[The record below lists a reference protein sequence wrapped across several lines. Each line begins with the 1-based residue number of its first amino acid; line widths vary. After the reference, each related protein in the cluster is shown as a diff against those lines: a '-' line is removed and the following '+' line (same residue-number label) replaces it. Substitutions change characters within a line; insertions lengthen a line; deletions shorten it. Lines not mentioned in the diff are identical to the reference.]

1 MKISKLALLFF
12 LTLPLTT
19 LAQKTATLI
28 YIDQYKDI
36 AISEMKRTGIPASI
50 TLAQGIIE
58 SNSGESNLA
67 LNFKNHFGI
76 KCKSDWK
83 GETTYQDDDAKQEC
97 FRAYPNSNASYIDHS
112 NFLKTRPNY
121 APLFELDPVD
131 DSAWAYGLKK
141 AGYATAADYPK
152 KLLKVINDFEL
163 SQYNFPELGFFEDE
177 DTPTQKIDT
186 SKKIEARKTIEPII
200 VVDSVKMDSVKIA
213 SVKKVEDTLIPL
225 KINLVDTI
233 IKKDTTA
240 ITSLTTVST
249 NANDS
254 LNSKYIDTIQLS
266 NIKGITSSDSI
277 QITAPTAIN
286 GIGALPTELAKDSAI
301 RIDSTLP
308 KKDTSTVV
316 SEKPNT
322 AIKFEYPKGKFK
334 ANQLLA
340 IYASAGSSFL
350 ELATTYNIALYK
362 LYGYNDLEETDLVPK
377 DQILYLVPKRK
388 EVSKKVHL
396 VAAGESLYDI
406 SQNEGIQLNYLQAY
420 NAGITDKTLVAGTTL
435 ILFKTNEAPKIT
447 TMPVIAPIEK
457 PVKKEM
463 IKKSK
468 LLTDTTTKKTEIKD
482 SLKKKPLDFIKNIS
496 VPNFLKRKK
505 NN

>member
-1 MKISKLALLFF
+1 MNISKLALVFF
-12 LTLPLTT
+12 LTLPLTIK
-19 LAQKTATLI
+19 AQKTATLI

-67 LNFKNHFGI
+67 LNYKNHFGI

-97 FRAYPNSNASYIDHS
+97 FRVYPNSNASYIDHS

-141 AGYATAADYPK
+141 AGYATASDYPK

-163 SQYNFPELGFFEDE
+163 SQYNFPELAFYDDE

-186 SKKIEARKTIEPII
+186 HKKIEDI
-200 VVDSVKMDSVKIA
+200 
-213 SVKKVEDTLIPL
+213 L
-225 KINLVDTI
+225 I
-233 IKKDTTA
+233 IKDSIVLIA
-240 ITSLTTVST
+240 ATSISTVKESI
-249 NANDS
+249 
-254 LNSKYIDTIQLS
+254 NSKYIDTVQLS
-266 NIKGITSSDSI
+266 GVKGISSSDTI
-277 QITAPTAIN
+277 KITAPKAMK
-286 GIGALPTELAKDSAI
+286 GIGSIAIEQVKDNALKIDATVAIDSSKDKKDSKLQEVKI
-301 RIDSTLP
+301 I
-308 KKDTSTVV
+308 DTSKLIT
-316 SEKPNT
+316 NT
-322 AIKFEYPKGKFK
+322 QNSTTKFKYPKGKFK

-340 IYASAGSSFL
+340 IYARAGSSFL

-362 LYGYNDLEETDLVPK
+362 LYGYNDLEETDLLAK

-388 EVSKKVHL
+388 EINKKIHL

-406 SQNEGIQLNYLQAY
+406 SQNEGIQLSYLQNY
-420 NAGITDKTLVAGTTL
+420 NAGLTDNTLKVGATLVLFSSNISPTL
-435 ILFKTNEAPKIT
+435 N
-447 TMPVIAPIEK
+447 VK
-457 PVKKEM
+457 PSIMAIDKVLADTA
-463 IKKSK
+463 IKKV
-468 LLTDTTTKKTEIKD
+468 EIKD
-482 SLKKKPLDFIKNIS
+482 TAKKKPFDFIKNIS
-496 VPNFLKRKK
+496 APNFLKRKK
-505 NN
+505 NNE

>member
-12 LTLPLTT
+12 LTLPLTS

-83 GETTYQDDDAKQEC
+83 GETTFQDDDAKQEC
-97 FRAYPNSNASYIDHS
+97 FRVYPNSNASYIDHS

-141 AGYATAADYPK
+141 AGYATASDYPK

-163 SQYNFPELGFFEDE
+163 SQYNFPELAFYEDD
-177 DTPTQKIDT
+177 DTPTQKLDT
-186 SKKIEARKTIEPII
+186 SKKIAPIVI
-200 VVDSVKMDSVKIA
+200 ADSVKTNSVSSNLIKIDN
-213 SVKKVEDTLIPL
+213 VKKLEDTIVHKNTTTLSSITGI
-225 KINLVDTI
+225 KAVTDTI
-233 IKKDTTA
+233 
-240 ITSLTTVST
+240 
-249 NANDS
+249 
-254 LNSKYIDTIQLS
+254 NSKYIDTIQLS
-266 NIKGITSSDSI
+266 NVKGISSSDTI
-277 QITAPTAIN
+277 NITAPKAMN
-286 GIGALPTELAKDSAI
+286 GIGSIAI
-301 RIDSTLP
+301 EQVKDSTLKINTVLAIDTSKN
-308 KKDTSTVV
+308 KKDIKLQEANIVDTSKLITN
-316 SEKPNT
+316 SQNS
-322 AIKFEYPKGKFK
+322 AAKFEYPKGKFK

-350 ELATTYNIALYK
+350 ELATNYKIALYK
-362 LYGYNDLEETDLVPK
+362 LYSYNDLEETDLVSK

-420 NAGITDKTLVAGTTL
+420 NTGVTDKTLVAGTTL
-435 ILFKTNEAPKIT
+435 LLFKTNEAPKIST
-447 TMPVIAPIEK
+447 API
-457 PVKKEM
+457 
-463 IKKSK
+463 KSIN
-468 LLTDTTTKKTEIKD
+468 T
-482 SLKKKPLDFIKNIS
+482 PG
-496 VPNFLKRKK
+496 FLKRKK

>member
-1 MKISKLALLFF
+1 MNISKLALLFF

-240 ITSLTTVST
+240 ITSTITDIT
-249 NANDS
+249 NAKDS
-254 LNSKYIDTIQLS
+254 INSKYIDTIQLS

>member
-19 LAQKTATLI
+19 KAQKTATLI

-97 FRAYPNSNASYIDHS
+97 FRVYPNSNASYIDHS

-141 AGYATAADYPK
+141 AGYATAFDYPK

-163 SQYNFPELGFFEDE
+163 SQYNFPELAFFEEE
-177 DTPTQKIDT
+177 DSPAQKIDT
-186 SKKIEARKTIEPII
+186 SKKIQVNKTQTLI
-200 VVDSVKMDSVKIA
+200 VKADSLKTDSVKIA
-213 SVKKVEDTLIPL
+213 SVKKEVDTLNPL

-233 IKKDTTA
+233 IKKDTT
-240 ITSLTTVST
+240 IISTSLDTATTSSMTVST
-249 NANDS
+249 SAKDS
-254 LNSKYIDTIQLS
+254 INSKYIDTIQLS
-266 NIKGITSSDSI
+266 NVKGITSSDSI
-277 QITAPTAIN
+277 NITAPTAIN
-286 GIGALPTELAKDSAI
+286 GIGALPTELPKDSAI
-301 RIDSTLP
+301 SIDSTLP
-308 KKDTSTVV
+308 KKDTSTVL

-340 IYASAGSSFL
+340 IYATAGSSFL

-362 LYGYNDLEETDLVPK
+362 LYSYNDLEETDLVTK

-435 ILFKTNEAPKIT
+435 LLFKTNEAPKIT
-447 TMPVIAPIEK
+447 ATP
-457 PVKKEM
+457 
-463 IKKSK
+463 
-468 LLTDTTTKKTEIKD
+468 TKN
-482 SLKKKPLDFIKNIS
+482 SS

>member
-1 MKISKLALLFF
+1 MKISKLALVFF

-19 LAQKTATLI
+19 KAQKTATLI

-58 SNSGESNLA
+58 SKSGESNLA

-97 FRAYPNSNASYIDHS
+97 FRVYPNSNASYIDHS
-112 NFLKTRPNY
+112 DFLKTRPNY

-141 AGYATAADYPK
+141 AGYATASDYPK

-163 SQYNFPELGFFEDE
+163 SQYNFPELAFFEDE
-177 DTPTQKIDT
+177 DTPGQKIDT
-186 SKKIEARKTIEPII
+186 SKKIVPIVIADSIKTN
-200 VVDSVKMDSVKIA
+200 SVSSNLIKIDT
-213 SVKKVEDTLIPL
+213 VKKLEDAI
-225 KINLVDTI
+225 VH
-233 IKKDTTA
+233 KDTTTLSS
-240 ITSLTTVST
+240 ITGIKADTDTI
-249 NANDS
+249 
-254 LNSKYIDTIQLS
+254 NSKYIDAIQLS
-266 NIKGITSSDSI
+266 TIKGISSSDTI
-277 QITAPTAIN
+277 KNTAPKAMN
-286 GIGALPTELAKDSAI
+286 GIGSIAI
-301 RIDSTLP
+301 EQVKDSTLKIDTALAIDTSNN
-308 KKDTSTVV
+308 KKDKKLQEANSIDTSKLIT
-316 SEKPNT
+316 NT
-322 AIKFEYPKGKFK
+322 QNSAAKFEYPKGKFK

-340 IYASAGSSFL
+340 IYATAGSSFL

-362 LYGYNDLEETDLVPK
+362 LYGYNDLEETDLVSK

-396 VAAGESLYDI
+396 VTAGESLYDI

-420 NAGITDKTLVAGTTL
+420 NDGVTDRNLQVGSTLV
-435 ILFKTNEAPKIT
+435 LFKTNEAPKIST
-447 TMPVIAPIEK
+447 API
-457 PVKKEM
+457 
-463 IKKSK
+463 KSIN
-468 LLTDTTTKKTEIKD
+468 T
-482 SLKKKPLDFIKNIS
+482 PGFI
-496 VPNFLKRKK
+496 KRKK
-505 NN
+505 IIKYE

>member
-58 SNSGESNLA
+58 SKSGESNLA

-76 KCKSDWK
+76 KCKTDWK

-97 FRAYPNSNASYIDHS
+97 FRVYPNSNASYIDHS

-141 AGYATAADYPK
+141 AGYATDTDYPK

-163 SQYNFPELGFFEDE
+163 SQYNFPELAFFEDD

-186 SKKIEARKTIEPII
+186 SKKLQSSITIAPI
-200 VVDSVKMDSVKIA
+200 VKV
-213 SVKKVEDTLIPL
+213 
-225 KINLVDTI
+225 
-233 IKKDTTA
+233 KDTPTQQIINIA
-240 ITSLTTVST
+240 
-249 NANDS
+249 
-254 LNSKYIDTIQLS
+254 DTIQLS
-266 NIKGITSSDSI
+266 NVKGIIKSDSI
-277 QITAPTAIN
+277 KITAPSAMN
-286 GIGALPTELAKDSAI
+286 GVGSMPIE
-301 RIDSTLP
+301 LP
-308 KKDTSTVV
+308 KESVLKIDTTINKIKFKDTSEIVISIIDTSKINKSIIDTSTLITKTENTTV
-316 SEKPNT
+316 
-322 AIKFEYPKGKFK
+322 KFEYPKGKFK

-340 IYASAGSSFL
+340 IYATAGRSFL

-362 LYGYNDLEETDLVPK
+362 LYGYNDLEETDLVSK

-388 EVSKKVHL
+388 EISKKLHL

-420 NAGITDKTLVAGTTL
+420 NAGVTDKILVAGTTL

-447 TMPVIAPIEK
+447 ASP
-457 PVKKEM
+457 
-463 IKKSK
+463 
-468 LLTDTTTKKTEIKD
+468 
-482 SLKKKPLDFIKNIS
+482 IKNS
-496 VPNFLKRKK
+496 STPNFLKRKK

>member
-83 GETTYQDDDAKQEC
+83 GETTFQDDDAKQEC
-97 FRAYPNSNASYIDHS
+97 FRVYPNSNASYIDHS

-141 AGYATAADYPK
+141 AGYATASDYPK

-163 SQYNFPELGFFEDE
+163 SQYNFPELAFYDDD
-177 DTPTQKIDT
+177 DTPTQKLDT
-186 SKKIEARKTIEPII
+186 SKKIAPIVI
-200 VVDSVKMDSVKIA
+200 ADSVKTNSVSSNLIKIDT
-213 SVKKVEDTLIPL
+213 VKKLEDTIVHKNTTTLSSITGI
-225 KINLVDTI
+225 KAVTDTI
-233 IKKDTTA
+233 
-240 ITSLTTVST
+240 
-249 NANDS
+249 
-254 LNSKYIDTIQLS
+254 NSKYIDTIQLS
-266 NIKGITSSDSI
+266 NVKGISSSDTI
-277 QITAPTAIN
+277 NITAPKAMN
-286 GIGALPTELAKDSAI
+286 GIGSIAI
-301 RIDSTLP
+301 EQVKDSTLKINTVLAIDTSKN
-308 KKDTSTVV
+308 KKDIKLQEANIVDTSKLITN
-316 SEKPNT
+316 SQNS
-322 AIKFEYPKGKFK
+322 AAKFEYPKGKFK

-350 ELATTYNIALYK
+350 ELATNYKIALYK
-362 LYGYNDLEETDLVPK
+362 LYSYNDLEETDLVSK

-420 NAGITDKTLVAGTTL
+420 NTGVTDKTLVAGTTL
-435 ILFKTNEAPKIT
+435 LLFKTNEAPKIST
-447 TMPVIAPIEK
+447 API
-457 PVKKEM
+457 
-463 IKKSK
+463 KSIN
-468 LLTDTTTKKTEIKD
+468 T
-482 SLKKKPLDFIKNIS
+482 PG
-496 VPNFLKRKK
+496 FLKRKK
-505 NN
+505 KINYE

>member
-12 LTLPLTT
+12 FTIPLTT
-19 LAQKTATLI
+19 KAQKTATLI

-67 LNFKNHFGI
+67 LNYKNHFGI

-83 GETTYQDDDAKQEC
+83 GETTYQDDDTKQEC

-141 AGYATAADYPK
+141 AGYATASDYPK

-163 SQYNFPELGFFEDE
+163 SQYNFPELAFYDDD
-177 DTPTQKIDT
+177 DTPTQKLDT
-186 SKKIEARKTIEPII
+186 SKKIELSKPIAPI
-200 VVDSVKMDSVKIA
+200 VIADSVKTNLIKIDTF
-213 SVKKVEDTLIPL
+213 KKVEDILL
-225 KINLVDTI
+225 
-233 IKKDTTA
+233 
-240 ITSLTTVST
+240 
-249 NANDS
+249 
-254 LNSKYIDTIQLS
+254 DTIQLS
-266 NIKGITSSDSI
+266 TVKGISSSDTI
-277 QITAPTAIN
+277 NITAPKAMN
-286 GIGALPTELAKDSAI
+286 GIGSIAIEQVKDSALKI
-301 RIDSTLP
+301 NTVLAIDTANH
-308 KKDTSTVV
+308 KKESEFKEANIIDTSKLIT
-316 SEKPNT
+316 NT
-322 AIKFEYPKGKFK
+322 QNSAAKFEYPKGKFK

-340 IYASAGSSFL
+340 IWAQAGSSFL
-350 ELATTYNIALYK
+350 DIANTYKIALYK
-362 LYGYNDLEETDLVPK
+362 LYDYNDLEETDLLAK

-396 VAAGESLYDI
+396 VAAGETLYDI
-406 SQNEGIQLNYLQAY
+406 SQNEGIQLNYLKAY
-420 NAGITDKTLVAGTTL
+420 NAGVTDKNLQVGSTLV
-435 ILFKTNEAPKIT
+435 LFKTNEAPKISA
-447 TMPVIAPIEK
+447 API
-457 PVKKEM
+457 
-463 IKKSK
+463 KS
-468 LLTDTTTKKTEIKD
+468 LNTP
-482 SLKKKPLDFIKNIS
+482 S
-496 VPNFLKRKK
+496 FLKRKK

>member
-1 MKISKLALLFF
+1 MKISKLAFLFF
-12 LTLPLTT
+12 FTIPLTT

-83 GETTYQDDDAKQEC
+83 GETTYQDDDTKQEC

-141 AGYATAADYPK
+141 AGYASASDYPK

-163 SQYNFPELGFFEDE
+163 SQYNFPELAFYDDD
-177 DTPTQKIDT
+177 DTPTQKLDT
-186 SKKIEARKTIEPII
+186 SKKIELSKPIAPI
-200 VVDSVKMDSVKIA
+200 VIADSVKTNLIKIDT
-213 SVKKVEDTLIPL
+213 VRKIEDTI
-225 KINLVDTI
+225 VQ
-233 IKKDTTA
+233 KDTTPL
-240 ITSLTTVST
+240 S
-249 NANDS
+249 
-254 LNSKYIDTIQLS
+254 SKYIDTIQLS
-266 NIKGITSSDSI
+266 NVKGISSSDTI
-277 QITAPTAIN
+277 NITAPKAMN
-286 GIGALPTELAKDSAI
+286 GIGSIAIEQVKDSALKI
-301 RIDSTLP
+301 NTVLAIDTANH
-308 KKDTSTVV
+308 KKESDIKEANIIDTSKLIT
-316 SEKPNT
+316 NT
-322 AIKFEYPKGKFK
+322 QNSTAKFVYPKGKFK

-340 IYASAGSSFL
+340 IWAQAGSSFL
-350 ELATTYNIALYK
+350 DIANTYKIALYK
-362 LYGYNDLEETDLVPK
+362 LYDYNDLEETDLLAK

-396 VAAGESLYDI
+396 VAAGETLYDI
-406 SQNEGIQLNYLQAY
+406 SQNEGIQLNYLKAY
-420 NAGITDKTLVAGTTL
+420 NAGVTDKNLQVGSTLV
-435 ILFKTNEAPKIT
+435 LFKTNEAPKISAT
-447 TMPVIAPIEK
+447 PI
-457 PVKKEM
+457 
-463 IKKSK
+463 KS
-468 LLTDTTTKKTEIKD
+468 LNTP
-482 SLKKKPLDFIKNIS
+482 S
-496 VPNFLKRKK
+496 FLKRKK

>member
-1 MKISKLALLFF
+1 MKISKLAFLFF
-12 LTLPLTT
+12 ITIPLNS

-67 LNFKNHFGI
+67 LNYKNHFGI

-97 FRAYPNSNASYIDHS
+97 FRVYPNSNASYIDHS

-141 AGYATAADYPK
+141 AGYATASDYPK

-163 SQYNFPELGFFEDE
+163 SQYNFPELAFYDDD
-177 DTPTQKIDT
+177 DTPTQKVDT
-186 SKKIEARKTIEPII
+186 
-200 VVDSVKMDSVKIA
+200 SVKIA
-213 SVKKVEDTLIPL
+213 PIVIADSIKTNSVRSNLIKIDTVKKIEDTL
-225 KINLVDTI
+225 
-233 IKKDTTA
+233 
-240 ITSLTTVST
+240 
-249 NANDS
+249 
-254 LNSKYIDTIQLS
+254 IDTIQLS
-266 NIKGITSSDSI
+266 SVKGISSSDTI
-277 QITAPTAIN
+277 NITAPKAMN
-286 GIGALPTELAKDSAI
+286 GIGSIAIEQVKDSAVKIDAVLAKDTTKNNKEISLKEVSI
-301 RIDSTLP
+301 I
-308 KKDTSTVV
+308 DTSKLIT
-316 SEKPNT
+316 NT
-322 AIKFEYPKGKFK
+322 QNSAAKFEYPKGKFK

-340 IYASAGSSFL
+340 IWAKAGSSFL
-350 ELATTYNIALYK
+350 DIANTYNIALYK
-362 LYGYNDLEETDLVPK
+362 LYDYNDLEETDLLAQ

-396 VAAGESLYDI
+396 VAAGETLYDI
-406 SQNEGIQLNYLQAY
+406 SQNEGIQLNYLEAY
-420 NAGITDKTLVAGTTL
+420 NTGVTDKNLQVGSTLV
-435 ILFKTNEAPKIT
+435 LFKTNEAPKISA
-447 TMPVIAPIEK
+447 APL
-457 PVKKEM
+457 
-463 IKKSK
+463 KS
-468 LLTDTTTKKTEIKD
+468 
-482 SLKKKPLDFIKNIS
+482 IS
-496 VPNFLKRKK
+496 TPNFLKRKK

>member
-308 KKDTSTVV
+308 KKDTSTLV

>member
-19 LAQKTATLI
+19 KAQKTATLI

-97 FRAYPNSNASYIDHS
+97 FRVYPNSNASYIDHS

-141 AGYATAADYPK
+141 AGYATASDYPK

-163 SQYNFPELGFFEDE
+163 SQYNFPELAFFEEE
-177 DTPTQKIDT
+177 DSPTQKIDT
-186 SKKIEARKTIEPII
+186 SKKIEAPKTIEPVI
-200 VVDSVKMDSVKIA
+200 VIDSIKTD
-213 SVKKVEDTLIPL
+213 SVKKVADT
-225 KINLVDTI
+225 V
-233 IKKDTTA
+233 IKKDTTVIA
-240 ITSLTTVST
+240 SSLDTATTSIMTVSA
-249 NANDS
+249 NAKDS
-254 LNSKYIDTIQLS
+254 LYSKYIDTIQLS
-266 NIKGITSSDSI
+266 TVKGIISSDSVK
-277 QITAPTAIN
+277 ITAPTAIK
-286 GIGALPTELAKDSAI
+286 GIGSLPSELPKDSAL
-301 RIDSTLP
+301 RIDTNLS
-308 KKDTSTVV
+308 KKDTSTIL

-340 IYASAGSSFL
+340 IYATAGSSFL

-362 LYGYNDLEETDLVPK
+362 LYGYNDLEETDLLTK

-388 EVSKKVHL
+388 EVNKKVH
-396 VAAGESLYDI
+396 VVVAGESLYDI

-420 NAGITDKTLVAGTTL
+420 NAGVTDKTLIAGSTL
-435 ILFKTNEAPKIT
+435 LLFKTNELPKIT
-447 TMPVIAPIEK
+447 TT
-457 PVKKEM
+457 PVKN
-463 IKKSK
+463 S
-468 LLTDTTTKKTEIKD
+468 
-482 SLKKKPLDFIKNIS
+482 S

-505 NN
+505 DN

>member
-83 GETTYQDDDAKQEC
+83 GETTFQDDDAKQEC
-97 FRAYPNSNASYIDHS
+97 FRVYPNSNASYIDHS

-141 AGYATAADYPK
+141 AGYATASDYPK

-163 SQYNFPELGFFEDE
+163 SQYNFPELAFYDDD
-177 DTPTQKIDT
+177 DTPTQKLDT
-186 SKKIEARKTIEPII
+186 SKKIAPIVI
-200 VVDSVKMDSVKIA
+200 ADSVKTNSVSSNLIKIDT
-213 SVKKVEDTLIPL
+213 VKKLEDTIVHKNTTTLSSITGI
-225 KINLVDTI
+225 KAVTDTI
-233 IKKDTTA
+233 
-240 ITSLTTVST
+240 
-249 NANDS
+249 
-254 LNSKYIDTIQLS
+254 NSKYIDTIQLS
-266 NIKGITSSDSI
+266 NVKGISSSDTI
-277 QITAPTAIN
+277 NITAPKAMN
-286 GIGALPTELAKDSAI
+286 GIGSIAI
-301 RIDSTLP
+301 EQVKDSTLKINTVLAIDTSKN
-308 KKDTSTVV
+308 KKDIKLQEANIVDTSKLITN
-316 SEKPNT
+316 SQNS
-322 AIKFEYPKGKFK
+322 AAKFEYPKGKFK

-350 ELATTYNIALYK
+350 ELATNYKIALYK
-362 LYGYNDLEETDLVPK
+362 LYSYNDLEETDLVSK

-420 NAGITDKTLVAGTTL
+420 NTGVTDKTLVAGTTL
-435 ILFKTNEAPKIT
+435 LLFKTNEAPKIST
-447 TMPVIAPIEK
+447 APL
-457 PVKKEM
+457 
-463 IKKSK
+463 KSIN
-468 LLTDTTTKKTEIKD
+468 T
-482 SLKKKPLDFIKNIS
+482 PG
-496 VPNFLKRKK
+496 FLKRKK

>member
-58 SNSGESNLA
+58 SKSGESNLA

-76 KCKSDWK
+76 KCKTDWK

-97 FRAYPNSNASYIDHS
+97 FRVYPNSNASYIDHS

-141 AGYATAADYPK
+141 AGYATDTDYPK

-163 SQYNFPELGFFEDE
+163 SQYNFPELAFFEDD

-186 SKKIEARKTIEPII
+186 SKKLQSSITIAPI
-200 VVDSVKMDSVKIA
+200 VKV
-213 SVKKVEDTLIPL
+213 
-225 KINLVDTI
+225 
-233 IKKDTTA
+233 KDTPTQQIINIA
-240 ITSLTTVST
+240 
-249 NANDS
+249 
-254 LNSKYIDTIQLS
+254 DTIQLS
-266 NIKGITSSDSI
+266 NVKGIIKSDSI
-277 QITAPTAIN
+277 KITAPSAMNGVGSMPIELPKESVLKIDTAIN
-286 GIGALPTELAKDSAI
+286 KIKF
-301 RIDSTLP
+301 
-308 KKDTSTVV
+308 KDTSEIVISIIDTSKINKSIIDTSTLITKTENTTV
-316 SEKPNT
+316 
-322 AIKFEYPKGKFK
+322 KFEYPKGKFK

-340 IYASAGSSFL
+340 IYATAGRSFL

-362 LYGYNDLEETDLVPK
+362 LYGYNDLEETDLVSK

-388 EVSKKVHL
+388 EISKKLHL

-420 NAGITDKTLVAGTTL
+420 NAGVTDKTLVAGTTL
-435 ILFKTNEAPKIT
+435 VLFKTNEAPKIT
-447 TMPVIAPIEK
+447 ASP
-457 PVKKEM
+457 
-463 IKKSK
+463 
-468 LLTDTTTKKTEIKD
+468 
-482 SLKKKPLDFIKNIS
+482 IKNS
-496 VPNFLKRKK
+496 STPNFLKRKK

>member
-83 GETTYQDDDAKQEC
+83 GETTYQDDDTKQEC

-141 AGYATAADYPK
+141 AGYATASDYPK

-163 SQYNFPELGFFEDE
+163 SQYNFPELAFFEDE
-177 DTPTQKIDT
+177 DTPIQKIDT
-186 SKKIEARKTIEPII
+186 SKKIE
-200 VVDSVKMDSVKIA
+200 
-213 SVKKVEDTLIPL
+213 DTF
-225 KINLVDTI
+225 T
-233 IKKDTTA
+233 KKDTTTIA
-240 ITSLTTVST
+240 SSLASPITYTITSAI
-249 NANDS
+249 NDIANTKDS
-254 LNSKYIDTIQLS
+254 INSKYIDTIQLS
-266 NIKGITSSDSI
+266 SVKGITSYDSTK
-277 QITAPTAIN
+277 ITAPTAIN
-286 GIGALPTELAKDSAI
+286 GIG
-301 RIDSTLP
+301 TLP
-308 KKDTSTVV
+308 RELPKVNTLKTDTVNNVKDIKFKDTSIVDRKILDTINLKIKTEN
-316 SEKPNT
+316 SP
-322 AIKFEYPKGKFK
+322 IKFDYPKGKFK

-340 IYASAGSSFL
+340 IYASAGTSFL
-350 ELATTYNIALYK
+350 ELATSYNIALYK
-362 LYGYNDLEETDLVPK
+362 LYGYNDLEETDLVTK

-388 EVSKKVHL
+388 EVSKKVHV

-406 SQNEGIQLNYLQAY
+406 SQNEGIQLNYLKAY
-420 NAGITDKTLVAGTTL
+420 NECVTDKTLVAGTTL
-435 ILFKTNEAPKIT
+435 VLFKTNEAPKIT
-447 TMPVIAPIEK
+447 ATP
-457 PVKKEM
+457 
-463 IKKSK
+463 
-468 LLTDTTTKKTEIKD
+468 TKN
-482 SLKKKPLDFIKNIS
+482 SS

>member
-97 FRAYPNSNASYIDHS
+97 FRVYPNSNASYIDHS
-112 NFLKTRPNY
+112 DFLKTRPNY

-141 AGYATAADYPK
+141 AGYATASDYPK

-163 SQYNFPELGFFEDE
+163 SQYNFPELAFFEDE
-177 DTPTQKIDT
+177 DTASQKIDT
-186 SKKIEARKTIEPII
+186 SKKIVPIVIADSIKTN
-200 VVDSVKMDSVKIA
+200 SVSSNLIKIDT
-213 SVKKVEDTLIPL
+213 VKKLEDTI
-225 KINLVDTI
+225 VH
-233 IKKDTTA
+233 KDTTTLSS
-240 ITSLTTVST
+240 ITGIKAVTDTI
-249 NANDS
+249 
-254 LNSKYIDTIQLS
+254 NSKYIDAIQLS
-266 NIKGITSSDSI
+266 TIKGISSSDTI
-277 QITAPTAIN
+277 KNTAPKAMN
-286 GIGALPTELAKDSAI
+286 GIGSIAI
-301 RIDSTLP
+301 EQVKDSTLKIDTALAIDP
-308 KKDTSTVV
+308 SKNKKDKKLQEANIIDTSKLIT
-316 SEKPNT
+316 NT
-322 AIKFEYPKGKFK
+322 QNSTAKFEYPKGKFK

-362 LYGYNDLEETDLVPK
+362 LYSYNDLEETDLVRK

-420 NAGITDKTLVAGTTL
+420 NTGVTDKTLVAGTTL
-435 ILFKTNEAPKIT
+435 LLFKTNEAPKIT
-447 TMPVIAPIEK
+447 ATP
-457 PVKKEM
+457 
-463 IKKSK
+463 
-468 LLTDTTTKKTEIKD
+468 TKN
-482 SLKKKPLDFIKNIS
+482 SS

-505 NN
+505 DN

>member
-1 MKISKLALLFF
+1 MKISKLALVFF

-19 LAQKTATLI
+19 IAQKTATLI

-76 KCKSDWK
+76 KCKTDWK

-97 FRAYPNSNASYIDHS
+97 FRVYPNSNASYIDHS

-141 AGYATAADYPK
+141 AGYATASDYPK

-163 SQYNFPELGFFEDE
+163 SQYNFPELGFFEDD

-186 SKKIEARKTIEPII
+186 SKKIAPIVIADSIKTN
-200 VVDSVKMDSVKIA
+200 SVRSNLIKIDT
-213 SVKKVEDTLIPL
+213 VKKIEDNLI
-225 KINLVDTI
+225 I
-233 IKKDTTA
+233 KDTTA
-240 ITSLTTVST
+240 LSSIIGINT
-249 NANDS
+249 AKDS
-254 LNSKYIDTIQLS
+254 INSKYIDTIQLS
-266 NIKGITSSDSI
+266 SVKGITSSDSI
-277 QITAPTAIN
+277 KITAPTAIN
-286 GIGALPTELAKDSAI
+286 GIGALPLVLPKDSVMLI
-301 RIDSTLP
+301 GTTLP
-308 KKDTSTVV
+308 KKDTNSVV
-316 SEKPNT
+316 NEKPNT

-340 IYASAGSSFL
+340 IYATAGSSFL
-350 ELATTYNIALYK
+350 ALATTYNIALYK
-362 LYGYNDLEETDLVPK
+362 LYGYNDLEETDLVSK

-396 VAAGESLYDI
+396 VTADESLYDI
-406 SQNEGIQLNYLQAY
+406 SQKEGIQLNYLQAY
-420 NAGITDKTLVAGTTL
+420 NADITDKTLVAGTTL
-435 ILFKTNEAPKIT
+435 VLFKTNEAPKIT
-447 TMPVIAPIEK
+447 ATP
-457 PVKKEM
+457 
-463 IKKSK
+463 
-468 LLTDTTTKKTEIKD
+468 
-482 SLKKKPLDFIKNIS
+482 IKNSS